1 MRHQGGVKNASPADP
16 ARQLYMCPNPLAH
29 DTCAVNPHANPRGR
43 IQIPAA
49 GEVGRHKRAP
59 EFSPRP
65 GDFDYYRR
73 RSDFYRRKKRESAG
87 LAMSSGSLDG
97 LDTPCLVL
105 ERGKLERNLARM
117 RDHLA
122 KLKVA
127 LRPHVK
133 TAKSYDVARL
143 ALSGQP
149 GGITVS
155 TLKEAEQFFAH
166 GITDILYA
174 VGITPHKL
182 DHVAELRRKG
192 ADITII
198 LDNVESARIVAVRG
212 AELGVRFPAL
222 IEIDSDGHRS
232 GVKPADAAL
241 IEIGRMLESGAGAQL
256 RGVMTHAGD
265 SYNCDTVE
273 KIRAMAVRER
283 DAVVRCATRLRE
295 AGLPCPIVS
304 VGSTPTATYSENLDG
319 VTEVRAGVYMFFD
332 LVMAGLNVCTID
344 DIAVSVLAT
353 VIGHQPDKSW
363 IITDAGWM
371 AMSRDRGTASQ
382 KVDQGYGVVC
392 DVAGAPLKDLL
403 VVSTNQEH
411 GIIGRRGGG
420 ALDAAKYPVGT
431 LLRVLPNHTCAT
443 AAQHDRYHVV
453 EGDTRVS
460 AIWPRFSGW

>member
-1 MRHQGGVKNASPADP
+1 MSPKNL
-16 ARQLYMCPNPLAH
+16 QQ
-29 DTCAVNPHANPRGR
+29 V
-43 IQIPAA
+43 
-49 GEVGRHKRAP
+49 E
-59 EFSPRP
+59 
-65 GDFDYYRR
+65 
-73 RSDFYRRKKRESAG
+73 
-87 LAMSSGSLDG
+87 
-97 LDTPCLVL
+97 TPCLVL
-105 ERGKLERNLARM
+105 ERGKLERNIARM

-122 KLKVA
+122 KLKVG

-143 ALSGQP
+143 AIKGQP

-174 VGITPHKL
+174 VGITPNKL
-182 DHVAELRRKG
+182 DHVAALQRRG

-198 LDNVESARIVAVRG
+198 LDNVESARIVAARG
-212 AELGVRFPAL
+212 VALGIKFSAL

-232 GVKPADAAL
+232 GVKPDDAML
-241 IEIGRMLESGAGAQL
+241 LDIGRILEGGGTQL
-256 RGVMTHAGD
+256 RGIMTHAGD

-283 DAVVRCATRLRE
+283 EAVARCAARLRA

-304 VGSTPTATYSENLDG
+304 VGSTPTATYSEDLTG

-332 LVMAGLNVCTID
+332 LVMAGLNVCKVD

-353 VIGHQPDKSW
+353 VIGHQPDKGW

-371 AMSRDRGTASQ
+371 AMSRDRGTAAQ
-382 KVDQGYGVVC
+382 KIDQGYGVVC
-392 DVAGAPLKDLL
+392 DLAGAPLDDLL

-411 GIIGRRGGG
+411 GIVGRRGGG
-420 ALDAAKYPVGT
+420 TLDAARYPVGT
-431 LLRVLPNHTCAT
+431 LLRVLPNHACAT

-453 EGDTRVS
+453 AGDAQVTAV
-460 AIWPRFSGW
+460 WPRFSGW

>member
-1 MRHQGGVKNASPADP
+1 MSVSELE
-16 ARQLYMCPNPLAH
+16 QL
-29 DTCAVNPHANPRGR
+29 
-43 IQIPAA
+43 
-49 GEVGRHKRAP
+49 E
-59 EFSPRP
+59 
-65 GDFDYYRR
+65 
-73 RSDFYRRKKRESAG
+73 
-87 LAMSSGSLDG
+87 
-97 LDTPCLVL
+97 TPCLVL
-105 ERGKLERNLARM
+105 ERGKLERNIARM

-122 KLKVA
+122 KLKVG

-143 ALSGQP
+143 ALAGQP

-174 VGITPHKL
+174 VGITPNKL
-182 DHVAELRRKG
+182 DHVAALKRRG

-198 LDNVESARIVAVRG
+198 LDNVESARIVAARG
-212 AELGVRFPAL
+212 AALGIKFPAL

-232 GVKPADAAL
+232 GVKPDDAAL
-241 IEIGRMLESGAGAQL
+241 LDIGRTLEAAGAQL
-256 RGVMTHAGD
+256 RGIMTHAGD

-283 DAVVRCATRLRE
+283 EAVARCAARLRA

-304 VGSTPTATYSENLDG
+304 VGSTPTATYSEDLTG

-332 LVMAGLNVCTID
+332 LVMAGLNVCKID

-353 VIGHQPDKSW
+353 VIGHQPDKGW

-371 AMSRDRGTASQ
+371 AMSRDRGTAAQ
-382 KVDQGYGVVC
+382 KIDQGYGIVC
-392 DVAGAPLKDLL
+392 DLAGAPLDDLL

-411 GIIGRRGGG
+411 GIVGRRGGG
-420 ALDAAKYPVGT
+420 RLDAARYPVGT
-431 LLRVLPNHTCAT
+431 LLRVLPNHACAT

-453 EGDTRVS
+453 AGDARVT
-460 AIWPRFSGW
+460 AVWPRFSGW